1 MIRHSPAPF
10 ILEYSCFEDQHG
22 NEIPSFRIYDAD
34 GDVVAETDSGKPA
47 DQQESDAYL
56 LAAAPELLDALQTQ
70 TDAAQDVLDNWERGD
85 LAAAVRALAA
95 TLAASRAAVRQA
107 KGGVA

>member
-10 ILEYSCFEDQHG
+10 ILEYICFEDQHG

-56 LAAAPELLDALQTQ
+56 LAAAPELLEALEELMETWQCNP
-70 TDAAQDVLDNWERGD
+70 DHYAEEIDKYRPLISNARGH
-85 LAAAVRALAA
+85 R
-95 TLAASRAAVRQA
+95 
-107 KGGVA
+107 